1 MGFWDNV
8 TSTVSNVTSTVADTA
23 QNTVSAVTSTVSSSI
38 ETVEKTGQDFIS
50 GAERTTSSTGR
61 IIQQTGGD
69 IMHSGSELTKGIEQ
83 ATTDFTSTVIGE
95 VTKEAT
101 VVKDTTYNVFDS
113 ITQTI
118 AEDTQSIYKAGQDI
132 SNEILTVEQS
142 AEETIEGVVDEA
154 GQVVSG
160 VAGQIISIPKGIGQ
174 LASVASSPNTILV
187 VGGIAIVAIL
197 LM

>member
-1 MGFWDNV
+1 
-8 TSTVSNVTSTVADTA
+8 
-23 QNTVSAVTSTVSSSI
+23 
-38 ETVEKTGQDFIS
+38 
-50 GAERTTSSTGR
+50 
-61 IIQQTGGD
+61 
-69 IMHSGSELTKGIEQ
+69 MHSGSDLVKGIEE

-118 AEDTQSIYKAGQDI
+118 AEDTGSIYKAGQDI
-132 SNEILTVEQS
+132 SKEILKAEQT
-142 AEETIEGVVDEA
+142 AEETLEGVVDEA
-154 GQVVSG
+154 GQVISG
-160 VAGQIISIPKGIGQ
+160 VAGQIISIPQGIGN
-174 LASVASSPNTILV
+174 LANIASSPNTILL

>member
-23 QNTVSAVTSTVSSSI
+23 QNAVSSVSSTVSSSI

-50 GAERTTSSTGR
+50 GAQSTTSSTGR

-69 IMHSGSELTKGIEQ
+69 IMNSGSDLVKGIEE
-83 ATTDFTSTVIGE
+83 ATTDLTSTVIGE
-95 VTKEAT
+95 VTKET
-101 VVKDTTYNVFDS
+101 EVYKETTYNVFDS

-118 AEDTQSIYKAGQDI
+118 AEDTQGIFKGGQDI
-132 SNEILTVEQS
+132 SKEILRVEQS
-142 AEETIEGVVDEA
+142 AEEALEGVVDEA

-160 VAGQIISIPKGIGQ
+160 VAGQIVSIPKGLGN
-174 LASVASSPNTILV
+174 LANVASSPNTILL